1 MRREHSHVNR
11 GCKLEILY
19 LLKVLMSIPFN
30 DLPWHSSEKPPSS
43 VASTDSNANINVSKL
58 YSDLLTAGLV
68 TPKKAENPQSISVH
82 VTRNVTSI
90 KI

>member
-1 MRREHSHVNR
+1 MAKNDTYYRFPWHHP
-11 GCKLEILY
+11 LITQ
-19 LLKVLMSIPFN
+19 LLLSIPFN
-30 DLPWHSSEKPPSS
+30 ELPWHSSEKPPSS

-82 VTRNVTSI
+82 VTRNVTGI
-90 KI
+90 KV

>member
-1 MRREHSHVNR
+1 MIIERKFKTQNP
-11 GCKLEILY
+11 I
-19 LLKVLMSIPFN
+19 
-30 DLPWHSSEKPPSS
+30 SS
-43 VASTDSNANINVSKL
+43 VASTDSNSNINVSKL

-82 VTRNVTSI
+82 VTTNVNTGI

>member
-1 MRREHSHVNR
+1 MALRR
-11 GCKLEILY
+11 GCN
-19 LLKVLMSIPFN
+19 LLLSIPFN
-30 DLPWHSSEKPPSS
+30 ELPWHSSEKPPSS

-82 VTRNVTSI
+82 VTTNVTTGI